1 MAAAYNDATF
11 DIGHPA
17 PHRGQVGAAALGFS
31 LLAAPAAWSLQ
42 LLLIY
47 GFASLFY
54 GPEPVPGSAPD
65 GLFWVLPAVNIAALV
80 LAVLAIWLSFQ
91 HLQRTRSEQ
100 ADQSGGIMDAGE
112 GRTRFLSIWGV
123 WIGVLFLLAIA
134 FNTISVCW
142 TGLCG
147 A

>member
-1 MAAAYNDATF
+1 MAASPDASF

-17 PHRGQVGAAALGFS
+17 PHRGQVGAAALAAS

-47 GFASLFY
+47 GFASHFC
-54 GPEPVPGSAPD
+54 GPEPVPGSPSD
-65 GLFWVLPAVNIAALV
+65 WLFWLLPAVNLAALV
-80 LAVLAIWLSFQ
+80 LAALAIWLSFS

-100 ADQSGGIMDAGE
+100 ADQAGGMMDAGE
-112 GRTRFLSIWGV
+112 GRTPFLSIWGI
-123 WIGVLFLLAIA
+123 WIGVVFLLAIA
-134 FNTISVCW
+134 FNTLSVFW

-147 A
+147 T

>member
-1 MAAAYNDATF
+1 VAASPDASF

-17 PHRGQVGAAALGFS
+17 PHRGQVGTGALAFT
-31 LLAAPAAWSLQ
+31 LLAAPVAWSLQ

-47 GFASLFY
+47 GFASHFC
-54 GPEPVPGSAPD
+54 GPEPVPASNPD
-65 GLFWVLPAVNIAALV
+65 WLLWLLPVVNVAALG
-80 LAVLAIWLSFQ
+80 LAALAIWLSLR

-112 GRTRFLSIWGV
+112 GRTRFLSVWGV
-123 WIGVLFLLAIA
+123 WIGIVFLLAIA
-134 FNTISVCW
+134 FNTISVFW

-147 A
+147 T